1 MASANG
7 NLRDVDTALTRSI
20 VENSIICFWISDMSG
35 LLEHKQRQ
43 CGTRV
48 KRILS
53 GQFPSKLHSSQDFS
67 ELVVPALKHLEEKSQ
82 PVIGNRPYDPPISP
96 VPVVIRCRHARIPVG
111 KYELCPC
118 SIARLRKPLERQLS
132 HFLLINLEHKNKRL
146 AATLPHGTKRGTAS
160 GGCRNTRR
168 AGSSPCRRNTDR
180 RRW

>member
-1 MASANG
+1 MASASG

-20 VENSIICFWISDMSG
+20 VENSIICFWMSDMPG

-48 KRILS
+48 KR
-53 GQFPSKLHSSQDFS
+53 
-67 ELVVPALKHLEEKSQ
+67 
-82 PVIGNRPYDPPISP
+82 ISP

-118 SIARLRKPLERQLS
+118 AITRLRKPLERQLS

-146 AATLPHGTKRGTAS
+146 AATLPHGTKRGTAGNIKGIRKVEALS
-160 GGCRNTRR
+160 EILVWTAFCQKWSPEHHVASMIQNHANTPPFLMQTSDM
-168 AGSSPCRRNTDR
+168 SSTAV
-180 RRW
+180 